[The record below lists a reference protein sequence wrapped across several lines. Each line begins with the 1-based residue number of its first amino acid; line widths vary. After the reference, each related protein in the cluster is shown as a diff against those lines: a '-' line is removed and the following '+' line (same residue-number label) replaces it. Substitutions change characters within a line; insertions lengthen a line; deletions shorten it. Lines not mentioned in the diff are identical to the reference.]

1 VKWVLV
7 SSGSPSSEFLRESA
21 KDVPFLLKYVCV
33 NLSVR
38 GRFLIWCHQPPSVR
52 WTGCDGPM
60 IGELTVLCCRLKK
73 V

>member
-38 GRFLIWCHQPPSVR
+38 GRFLIWCYQHQLSEGQVAMLR
-52 WTGCDGPM
+52 
-60 IGELTVLCCRLKK
+60 
-73 V
+73 